1 RPIDSRRLVPMRPA
15 GQFMHG
21 ASLLVGGEKGSW
33 MNALLPMR
41 RAAQGP
47 GRARTCRLGRASSRD
62 PTTKAAAWT
71 VGSRLKR
78 VYARLRRAMDARP
91 NLRPRVDQ
99 EAKSHNR
106 KGFWPT
112 DRSTRTARKVGLK
125 TAPALG
131 FPRVRRIS
139 PMKRIL
145 LASAAILTLAAT
157 PALPQQK
164 TIKIGFISTFSGP
177 PAAIGNDMRN
187 SFELALDHHGRKIG
201 GLPVEG
207 IYQDDQTKPQVG
219 GQKTQKLTED
229 DRGDF
234 GSGFHRR
241 EGRL

>member
-1 RPIDSRRLVPMRPA
+1 MLLRIERAGARHLDHVAAPLALGAVQLDVGPLAAQPFPGSKWKILDLADADVAIDRDAFRLHEQVVGRLRPPELAETRPIDSRRLVPMRPA

-112 DRSTRTARKVGLK
+112 D
-125 TAPALG
+125 
-131 FPRVRRIS
+131 
-139 PMKRIL
+139 
-145 LASAAILTLAAT
+145 
-157 PALPQQK
+157 
-164 TIKIGFISTFSGP
+164 
-177 PAAIGNDMRN
+177 
-187 SFELALDHHGRKIG
+187 
-201 GLPVEG
+201 
-207 IYQDDQTKPQVG
+207 
-219 GQKTQKLTED
+219 
-229 DRGDF
+229 
-234 GSGFHRR
+234 
-241 EGRL
+241 